1 MVADARA
8 SSQGSQGRSALAPA
22 SSSQTVP
29 GNAEKARQREAL
41 AEKQRQ
47 YAREHEERMK
57 LVSPILLSTPSVSPR
72 RSLVTLMNLTG

>member
-8 SSQGSQGRSALAPA
+8 SSQGSQGRNALALC
-22 SSSQTVP
+22 SSQAAP

-57 LVSPILLSTPSVSPR
+57 LVSPIPPSTPSGSPR
-72 RSLVTLMNLTG
+72 RSLFTFDLIGCP